1 MPITRQTEEYPEA
14 EILDSLHPV
23 VREWFVGKFGTFS
36 PPQRFSILNID
47 RGINTLIS
55 SPTGSGK
62 TLSAFL
68 AIMNKLILLQQEGK
82 LEQKVYCVYLSPLKA
97 LANDITK
104 NLKEP
109 LAEMNEL
116 AKKQG
121 IKLDIKVGSRTGD
134 TTPSQ
139 RASMLAKP
147 PHILITT
154 PESLAISL
162 TTTKFREMLKTA
174 SYLIVD
180 EIHALAESK
189 RGVHLS
195 ISAER
200 LADVIKEADPGNRLV
215 RIGLSAT
222 VHPLEEVGKFLVG
235 LDDPD
240 TGKYRDCAI
249 VDVQAIKRMDLK
261 VLCPVKDI
269 MRASHAETQSAM
281 YDLLH
286 DLIQGH
292 KTTLVFTN
300 TRAATERV
308 VHQLKARYPRSYTGI
323 LDGDTAEGKVE
334 TEQELESEKN
344 NKEDKRTDNDNKSDN
359 RTEDEERKEKKP
371 NEKDDENDNATRIS
385 ISSTTKKTG
394 GYIGAH
400 HGSLSKAHRLN
411 IENRLKRGELK
422 AVVCS
427 TSLELGIDIGSID
440 LVVLLGSPKSVARA
454 LQRIGRS
461 GHQLHEE
468 AKGRIIVLDRD
479 DMVEC
484 SVLLK
489 AAIEKKIDRVHI
501 PLNALDVLA
510 QQLFGMA
517 IDKVWDAEELY
528 RTVRKSHCYASLPRG
543 EYEQVLDYLSG
554 EYSSLEERSV
564 YAKIWYDKATGRLG
578 RRGKLARLIYLT
590 NVGTIPDETSVKVK
604 LGEEVIGTIDED
616 FLERLTPG
624 DVFVLG
630 GETYEFRFARGL
642 TAQVKTSAGH
652 PPTVPRWASEM
663 LPLSYDLALEI
674 QTFRKYMDELFRAKR
689 SKQEIIKY
697 MDSYLYADERT
708 LSSIYEYFRE
718 QYKYVKIPHRNR
730 LLIEHF
736 KEGNKRHVIVH
747 ALYGRRVNDVLSR
760 ALGFALGKLHNRDVA
775 ITITDT
781 GFSLRST
788 AILNVAKALELLK
801 SDELERVM
809 RLALDKSEV
818 LNRRFRHCAAR
829 SLMIL
834 RTYKGESKSVGKQQM
849 NSRLLLAAVKRISED
864 FPVLREAR
872 REVLE
877 DLMDLPDAADVLRQ
891 IESGALRVDE
901 VATTLPSPFAF
912 NIVLKGYT
920 DILKIEERKEFL
932 KRMHELLLKEIDA
945 PDATA
950 RKKAAEEIKKEKPS
964 FSYEEL
970 WHETEERRLAE
981 RDEQLEALKR
991 MAWNVE
997 HVPTKA
1003 KRELVQLLEEGKIG
1017 EYTERGVRKYKDEI
1031 LKSWPPELIVAV
1043 FDRLGIP
1050 YDKEAVLKDEER
1062 NRLRQQFRKAAQK
1075 ADLDD
1080 EIVAAA
1086 EKLIDGK
1093 RVRTK
1098 AFWEFVD
1105 TLLSKAVPKYWG
1117 DEIVKFLQA
1126 KKDEKEDFIS

>member
-1 MPITRQTEEYPEA
+1 MPITRQTEEYPEK

-23 VREWFVGKFGTFS
+23 VREWFVAKFGAFS

-68 AIMNKLILLQQEGK
+68 AIMNKLILLQQQGE

-109 LAEMNEL
+109 LAEMKEL
-116 AKKQG
+116 AKKHG

-174 SYLIVD
+174 NYLIID

-195 ISAER
+195 LSAER
-200 LADVIKEADPGNRLV
+200 LADVIKEADPSNRLV

-240 TGKYRDCAI
+240 TGEYRDCAI

-308 VHQLKARYPRSYTGI
+308 VHQLKARYPKSYTGI
-323 LDGDTAEGKVE
+323 LDGDTAEENAENEAGAM
-334 TEQELESEKN
+334 LESDGLGVEGN
-344 NKEDKRTDNDNKSDN
+344 NDD
-359 RTEDEERKEKKP
+359 TEDERSNDEKE
-371 NEKDDENDNATRIS
+371 DGENDGTRTIRT
-385 ISSTTKKTG
+385 SSATKKMG

-411 IENRLKRGELK
+411 IENRLKKGELK

-528 RTVRKSHCYASLPRG
+528 RTVRKSHCYASLPRA

-564 YAKIWYDKATGRLG
+564 YAKIWYDKAAGRLG

-642 TAQVKTSAGH
+642 TAQVKTSAGR

-674 QTFRKYMDELFRAKR
+674 QAFRKYMDELFRAKR
-689 SKQEIIKY
+689 SRQEIIKY
-697 MDSYLYADERT
+697 MDGYLYADERT

-718 QYKYVKIPHRNR
+718 QYKYVKIPHQNR

-747 ALYGRRVNDVLSR
+747 SLYGRRVNDVLSR

-781 GFSLRST
+781 GFSLRSM

-801 SDELERVM
+801 SDELEKVM

-849 NSRLLLAAVKRISED
+849 NSRLLLAAVKRIGED

-877 DLMDLPDAADVLRQ
+877 DLMDLPDAADVLRR

-901 VATTLPSPFAF
+901 VSTALPSPFAF
-912 NIVLKGYT
+912 NIVLQGYT

-945 PDATA
+945 PDAEA
-950 RKKAAEEIKKEKPS
+950 RKKAAEEIKKGKPS

-970 WHETEERRLAE
+970 WRETEERRLTE
-981 RDEQLEALKR
+981 RDEQLETLKR

-997 HVPTKA
+997 HVPTRA
-1003 KRELVQLLEEGKIG
+1003 KRELVRLLEEGKID
-1017 EYTERGVRKYKDEI
+1017 EYAERGVRKYKDEI

-1043 FDRLGIP
+1043 FDRLEIP

-1062 NRLRQQFRKAAQK
+1062 SRLRQQFRKAARK
-1075 ADLDD
+1075 AELDD
-1080 EIVAAA
+1080 DIVAAA

-1105 TLLSKAVPKYWG
+1105 ALLSKSVPKYWG
-1117 DEIVKFLQA
+1117 DAIVKFLKE
-1126 KKDEKEDFIS
+1126 KKDEREELTS

>member
-1 MPITRQTEEYPEA
+1 MPISHQIEAYPES

-23 VREWFVGKFGTFS
+23 VREWFLSKFGAFS
-36 PPQRFSILNID
+36 PPQKYSILNID

-68 AIMNKLILLQQEGK
+68 AIMNKLILLQEKGE

-109 LAEMNEL
+109 LKEIQEL
-116 AKKQG
+116 AKTKG
-121 IKLDIKVGSRTGD
+121 IKLNITVGTRTGD
-134 TTPSQ
+134 TTQSQ
-139 RASMLAKP
+139 RAAMLSKP

-174 SYLIVD
+174 SYLIID

-195 ISAER
+195 LSAER
-200 LADVIKEADPGNRLV
+200 LQDLITEIEKDKRLV

-222 VHPLEEVGKFLVG
+222 VSPLEEVAKFLVG
-235 LDDPD
+235 LDDP
-240 TGKYRDCAI
+240 KKQLYRDCKI
-249 VDVQAIKRMDLK
+249 VDVQAIKRMDLR
-261 VLCPVKDI
+261 VLCPVQDI
-269 MRASHAETQSAM
+269 MRASHGQMQAAM

-286 DLIQGH
+286 DLIQSH

-308 VHQLKARYPRSYTGI
+308 VHQLKARYPRAYTGI
-323 LDGDTAEGKVE
+323 LDGDTEEETVEIE
-334 TEQELESEKN
+334 TEQELSLEETNDEKANERNRRQSLITNSQTES
-344 NKEDKRTDNDNKSDN
+344 D
-359 RTEDEERKEKKP
+359 
-371 NEKDDENDNATRIS
+371 
-385 ISSTTKKTG
+385 TKAAKHVG

-400 HGSLSKAHRLN
+400 HGSLSKTHRLN
-411 IENRLKRGELK
+411 IENRLKKGELK

-461 GHQLHEE
+461 GHKLNEE

-479 DMVEC
+479 DMLEC

-501 PLNALDVLA
+501 PTNALDVLA

-517 IDKVWDAEELY
+517 IDKSWDVDELY
-528 RTVRKSHCYASLPRG
+528 NVIRKSGCYATLSR
-543 EYEQVLDYLSG
+543 EDFDQVINYLAG
-554 EYSSLEERSV
+554 KYVSLEERSV
-564 YAKIWYDKATGRLG
+564 YAKIWHENNKIG

-604 LGEEVIGTIDED
+604 VGEEVIGTIDED
-616 FLERLTPG
+616 FLERLKPG

-630 GETYEFRFARGL
+630 GETYEFRFSRGL
-642 TAQVKTSAGH
+642 TAQVKTSAGR

-663 LPLSYDLALEI
+663 LPLSYDLAQEI
-674 QTFRKYMDELFRAKR
+674 QTFRKYMDELFKASR
-689 SKQEIIKY
+689 SKDDIKKY
-697 MDSYLYADERT
+697 MDGYLYADERT
-708 LSSIYEYFRE
+708 LNSIYEYFRE
-718 QYKYVKIPHRNR
+718 QYKYAKVPHKNR
-730 LLIEHF
+730 ILIEHF
-736 KEGNKRHVIVH
+736 KEGTKRHVIVH

-760 ALGFALGKLHNRDVA
+760 ALGFALGKMHHRDVA

-781 GFSLRST
+781 GFSLQST
-788 AILNVAKALELLK
+788 TPLNITKAFELLK
-801 SDELERVM
+801 SDELEKVM
-809 RLALDKSEV
+809 GLALDKSEV
-818 LNRRFRHCAAR
+818 LNRRFRHCASR

-864 FPVLREAR
+864 FPVLKETR

-877 DLMDLPDAADVLRQ
+877 DLMDLTDAKQVIHD
-891 IESGALRVDE
+891 IEEGKLKIEEITS
-901 VATTLPSPFAF
+901 TLPSPFAF
-912 NIVLKGYT
+912 NIVLQGYT

-932 KRMHELLLKEIDA
+932 KRMHELILKEIDA
-945 PDATA
+945 PDAEM
-950 RKKAAEEIKKEKPS
+950 KQKAEEEIKKERSK
-964 FSYEEL
+964 FSYDEL
-970 WHETEERRLAE
+970 WKETEERRLAE
-981 RDEQLEALKR
+981 RDEKLESLKR
-991 MAWNVE
+991 MAWNVD
-997 HVPTKA
+997 HVPVFA
-1003 KRELVQLLEEGKIG
+1003 KQEIVRLLEEGKIS
-1017 EYTERGVRKYKDEI
+1017 ERVEQQITKHKEEI
-1031 LKSWPPELIVAV
+1031 LETWPPELIVAV
-1043 FDRLGIP
+1043 FEKLSIP
-1050 YDKEAVLKDEER
+1050 YDKEKVKESEHR
-1062 NRLRQQFRKAAQK
+1062 NLLRQQWRKATRK
-1075 ADLDD
+1075 AELD
-1080 EIVAAA
+1080 EKIIAAGERLING
-1086 EKLIDGK
+1086 EKVK
-1093 RVRTK
+1093 EQEFK
-1098 AFWEFVD
+1098 AFVKE
-1105 TLLSKAVPKYWG
+1105 LLSKPVPKYWP
-1117 DEIVKFLQA
+1117 DEIVKFLQRR
-1126 KKDEKEDFIS
+1126 K